1 MITTRQAPSL
11 KRAHADPST
20 GPTLSQA
27 SHLGLWHGPMDMFR
41 SRSRVVRFATSTR
54 KSVDKAKRGVLAL
67 AQICPD
73 YQYGPND
80 RLPCARSRLR
90 GIAEMRRFKYGSGS
104 TYQIRPFRELCGYA
118 EISRAI
124 VR

>member
-11 KRAHADPST
+11 KRAHANPST

-73 YQYGPND
+73 YQYGHND
-80 RLPCARSRLR
+80 RLRTKYDRLENCA
-90 GIAEMRRFKYGSGS
+90 GMRRFPE
-104 TYQIRPFRELCGYA
+104 Q
-118 EISRAI
+118 
-124 VR
+124 